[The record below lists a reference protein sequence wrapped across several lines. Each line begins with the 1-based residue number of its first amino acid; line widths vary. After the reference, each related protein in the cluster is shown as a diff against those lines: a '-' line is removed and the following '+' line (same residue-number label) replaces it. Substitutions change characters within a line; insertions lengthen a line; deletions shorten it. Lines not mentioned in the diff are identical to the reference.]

1 MGEFE
6 AIRPYDDAEVAE
18 VLARLSADPAFL
30 GALTRFVSPPG
41 RPLGWLLK
49 PVIAHRLRREFHGI
63 ASVTALQDKIEPYV
77 DRTIERATDGV
88 TYSGVDKLTPGS
100 PYLFVANHRD
110 IVMDPASS
118 TTPCTTPGAHTAHRH
133 R

>member
-30 GALTRFVSPPG
+30 GALTRYRFPRLAG
-41 RPLGWLLK
+41 PLGWLLK
-49 PVIAHRLRREFHGI
+49 PVIAHRLRREFRGI

-77 DRTIERATDGV
+77 DHTIERATDGV
-88 TYSGVDKLTPGS
+88 TYSGVDKLKPGN

-110 IVMDPASS
+110 I
-118 TTPCTTPGAHTAHRH
+118 
-133 R
+133 